1 MAVVSIQ
8 PLRFFSISP
17 ICFCLP
23 KTQPAGTIVSSFPTV
38 FEAWGLGIYI
48 YILSNLGRNLLREAS
63 DKSRQSSE
71 GDGVVEHSELHAKLS
86 QEDTPDEAQEI
97 KGGGGFTFCF
107 LLKFWGIQSA
117 ILIAS
122 VSSHVPRASCVSH
135 CFLKV

>member
-1 MAVVSIQ
+1 
-8 PLRFFSISP
+8 
-17 ICFCLP
+17 
-23 KTQPAGTIVSSFPTV
+23 
-38 FEAWGLGIYI
+38 LGIYI

-63 DKSRQSSE
+63 DKSRQSSKE
-71 GDGVVEHSELHAKLS
+71 DGVVEHSKLHAKVS

-117 ILIAS
+117 ILIARCQ
-122 VSSHVPRASCVSH
+122 VMFQELPVFSH